1 LRASILDGAGLSTH
15 AETRKY
21 MQGDF
26 DFDCEGKGEWRGE
39 PSWLVHF
46 RQRPDRTNH
55 MHGYSLGDKFY
66 RIDLKGRAWISID
79 TSQIVRMEDMVNP
92 MREIQLLSEHQTV
105 EYGPV
110 PFAKKKYFPLVA
122 EKCGGFT
129 STSENIV
136 ITWHHIF
143 DHYLLFDVDAQGKT
157 KASHSAA
164 TNDTPP
170 KDEVSH

>member
-79 TSQIVRMEDMVNP
+79 TSQIVRMEADMVNP

-110 PFAKKKYFPLVA
+110 PFAKKNTSLWLPKSA
-122 EKCGGFT
+122 EDLLRLPKT
-129 STSENIV
+129 SLLPGTTFSITTSFS
-136 ITWHHIF
+136 T
-143 DHYLLFDVDAQGKT
+143 
-157 KASHSAA
+157 
-164 TNDTPP
+164 
-170 KDEVSH
+170 